1 LYHYLCQTI
10 VPNIRSFVLAA
21 FNGIGLTNA
30 KQKTPSSLGLLGR
43 YDGNILGGCMIGLGM
58 TLTGAC
64 PGTVLV
70 PLSIGTRSRWYV
82 MAGGVLVDI
91 LHTRIL
97 SLRKNDT
104 NSSYDT
110 NLTVY
115 GRLGVK
121 SQYATLVYG
130 LFCVVLICAVSVL
143 GPNEAF
149 ILLATIVGGALI
161 GAAQAASLILTGA
174 PVGVSTGYGVL
185 GSYFWRTWESLSGQK
200 SGKPP
205 APLNSVV
212 FVAGIAVGSYAFA
225 LLSSSIRFETVADIS
240 PIRGTIGGLIMV
252 LGTRLAGGCTS
263 RHGISG
269 MFMLGVSSLITFTF
283 MFISGFGA
291 AFFI

>member
-1 LYHYLCQTI
+1 
-10 VPNIRSFVLAA
+10 
-21 FNGIGLTNA
+21 
-30 KQKTPSSLGLLGR
+30 
-43 YDGNILGGCMIGLGM
+43 MIGLGM

-70 PLSIGTRSRWYV
+70 QLSIGTRSGWYV

-161 GAAQAASLILTGA
+161 WGRPGCFTHLDRCSCRCLD
-174 PVGVSTGYGVL
+174 
-185 GSYFWRTWESLSGQK
+185 R
-200 SGKPP
+200 
-205 APLNSVV
+205 
-212 FVAGIAVGSYAFA
+212 
-225 LLSSSIRFETVADIS
+225 
-240 PIRGTIGGLIMV
+240 IRGIRV
-252 LGTRLAGGCTS
+252 LFLANLGITVRTEVWKAARSIELGRLCGRYCCWQLRLRTFKFVNQIRDCS
-263 RHGISG
+263 RHFTYTWHNWRIDH
-269 MFMLGVSSLITFTF
+269 GVRNSTRWRVYVTARNQWNVHARGLESYHIHFYVH
-283 MFISGFGA
+283 
-291 AFFI
+291 

>member
-10 VPNIRSFVLAA
+10 VPNIRSFVLAT

-70 PLSIGTRSRWYV
+70 PLSIGTRSGWYV

-200 SGKPP
+200 SGK
-205 APLNSVV
+205 AARSIELGRLCGRYCCWQLRLRTFK
-212 FVAGIAVGSYAFA
+212 FVNQ
-225 LLSSSIRFETVADIS
+225 IRD
-240 PIRGTIGGLIMV
+240 
-252 LGTRLAGGCTS
+252 CS
-263 RHGISG
+263 RHFTYTWHNWRIDH
-269 MFMLGVSSLITFTF
+269 GVRNSTRWRVYVTARNQWNVHARGLESYHIHFYVH
-283 MFISGFGA
+283 
-291 AFFI
+291 